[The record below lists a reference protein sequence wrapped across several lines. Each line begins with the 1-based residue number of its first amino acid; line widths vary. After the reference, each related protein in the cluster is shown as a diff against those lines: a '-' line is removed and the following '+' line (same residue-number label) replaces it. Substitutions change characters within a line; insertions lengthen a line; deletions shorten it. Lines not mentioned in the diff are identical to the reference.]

1 MTDVSG
7 EQVDLAHMC
16 VTTLGYLN
24 GLLIPDAWTG
34 WAGDLASAMG
44 NVKTVMEW
52 NPVLTLPP
60 SVRHWLDKGMTI
72 VPTPASGTLFL
83 EKNKAASGR
92 PLVTL
97 ATEMIYAAT
106 ETLSTSR
113 TSSSK
118 VGVVTP
124 IYYLV

>member
-1 MTDVSG
+1 MFPASRWTWPICAS
-7 EQVDLAHMC
+7 
-16 VTTLGYLN
+16 TTLGYLN

-34 WAGDLASAMG
+34 WAGDLASCMG

-52 NPVLTLPP
+52 NPGADLAAVCEALVGQGDDYRSHPGIRNLVLGKEQGG
-60 SVRHWLDKGMTI
+60 VWKTI
-72 VPTPASGTLFL
+72 GNSCNRDDLCCDGDV
-83 EKNKAASGR
+83 
-92 PLVTL
+92 
-97 ATEMIYAAT
+97 
-106 ETLSTSR
+106 STSR

>member
-1 MTDVSG
+1 MTDASG

-24 GLLIPDAWTG
+24 GLLIPDVWTG

-52 NPVLTLPP
+52 IPVLTLPP

-72 VPTPASGTLFL
+72 VPIPASGTLFL
-83 EKNKAASGR
+83 ENTNVHHQRLVLRLIRLRSAS
-92 PLVTL
+92 
-97 ATEMIYAAT
+97 
-106 ETLSTSR
+106 
-113 TSSSK
+113 
-118 VGVVTP
+118 P
-124 IYYLV
+124 IP

>member
-1 MTDVSG
+1 MTDASG

-52 NPVLTLPP
+52 NPGADLAAVCEALVGQGDDYRSHPGIRNLVLG
-60 SVRHWLDKGMTI
+60 K
-72 VPTPASGTLFL
+72 
-83 EKNKAASGR
+83 
-92 PLVTL
+92 
-97 ATEMIYAAT
+97 Y
-106 ETLSTSR
+106 
-113 TSSSK
+113 
-118 VGVVTP
+118 
-124 IYYLV
+124 

>member
-1 MTDVSG
+1 MTDASG

-52 NPVLTLPP
+52 NPGADLAAVCEAL
-60 SVRHWLDKGMTI
+60 VGQGDVTI
-72 VPTPASGTLFL
+72 VPIPASGTLFL
-83 EKNKAASGR
+83 ENTDVPHQRPGR
-92 PLVTL
+92 RLVIRWS
-97 ATEMIYAAT
+97 A
-106 ETLSTSR
+106 STS
-113 TSSSK
+113 T
-118 VGVVTP
+118 
-124 IYYLV
+124 